1 MAKAKPQR
9 TTSIDNTIEQLKT
22 EQETILNA
30 YTQITLVE
38 ISKIHELTLKN
49 DILMHNRISY

>member
-9 TTSIDNTIEQLKT
+9 TTSIDNTIEQLKI

-30 YTQITLVE
+30 YTQITLIE
-38 ISKIHELTLKN
+38 ISRIKELTLKN
-49 DILMHNRISY
+49 DILMHKL